1 MAITV
6 WGRLSSINVQKVIWA
21 LEETGVAYE
30 QINLGGKFG
39 GLDDPAYRAMNP
51 NGKVPTL
58 RDGDLVVW
66 ESHAIVRYLAAT
78 YGPGGLWPADPKAR
92 AVVDQWTDWTATTF
106 QPAWIDVFWLFV
118 RTPTADHDKIA
129 IGKALAASFN
139 AYGILD
145 RRLAEAPFLAG
156 EALTYADIVAGVSM
170 YRWMTME
177 IQRPELPNLAAW
189 YQRLNARP
197 AFQKA
202 VCVSYADLVGRLSF

>member
-6 WGRLSSINVQKVIWA
+6 WGRLNSINVQKVIWA
-21 LEETGVAYE
+21 LEETGVAYDHVP
-30 QINLGGKFG
+30 LGGKFG

-78 YGPGGLWPADPKAR
+78 HGAALWAADAKGR
-92 AVVDQWTDWTATTF
+92 AIADQWTDWTATTF
-106 QPAWIDVFWLFV
+106 QPAWIDLFWLFV
-118 RTPTADHDKIA
+118 RTPTAQHDKVA
-129 IGKALAASFN
+129 IGKALAASFS

-145 RRLAEAPFLAG
+145 QRLATTPFLAG
-156 EALTYADIVAGVSM
+156 DVLTYADIVAGVSM

-177 IQRPELPNLAAW
+177 IRRPDLPHLAAW

-202 VCVSYADLVGRLSF
+202 VCVSYADMVGRLTF

>member
-6 WGRLSSINVQKVIWA
+6 WGRLNSINVQKVIWA
-21 LEETGVAYE
+21 LEETGVAYDHVP
-30 QINLGGKFG
+30 LGGKFG

-78 YGPGGLWPADPKAR
+78 HGAALRAADAKGR
-92 AVVDQWTDWTATTF
+92 AIADQWTDWTATTF
-106 QPAWIDVFWLFV
+106 QPAWIDLFWLFV
-118 RTPTADHDKIA
+118 RTPTAQHDKVA
-129 IGKALAASFN
+129 IGKALAASFS

-145 RRLAEAPFLAG
+145 QRLATTPFLAG
-156 EALTYADIVAGVSM
+156 DILTYADIVAGVSM

-177 IQRPELPNLAAW
+177 IQRPDLPHLAAW

-202 VCVSYADLVGRLSF
+202 VCVSYADMVGRLTF

>member
-58 RDGDLVVW
+58 RDGDLIVW

-78 YGPGGLWPADPKAR
+78 YSAGGLWPTEAKAR
-92 AVVDQWTDWTATTF
+92 ALADQWTDWTATTF

-118 RTPTADHDKIA
+118 RTPKADHDKVA

-189 YQRLNARP
+189 YQRLSARP

-202 VCVSYADLVGRLSF
+202 VCVSYADMVGRLSF

>member
-6 WGRLSSINVQKVIWA
+6 WGRLNSINVQKVIWA
-21 LEETGVAYE
+21 LEETGVAYDHVP
-30 QINLGGKFG
+30 LGGKFG

-66 ESHAIVRYLAAT
+66 ERHAIVRYLAAT
-78 YGPGGLWPADPKAR
+78 HGAALWAADAKGR
-92 AVVDQWTDWTATTF
+92 AIADQWTDWTATTF
-106 QPAWIDVFWLFV
+106 QPAWIDLFWLFV
-118 RTPTADHDKIA
+118 RTPTAQHDKVA
-129 IGKALAASFN
+129 IGKALAASFS

-145 RRLAEAPFLAG
+145 QRLATTPFLAG
-156 EALTYADIVAGVSM
+156 DVLTYADIVAGVSM

-177 IQRPELPNLAAW
+177 IQRPDLPHLAAW

-197 AFQKA
+197 AFQRA
-202 VCVSYADLVGRLSF
+202 VCVSYADMVGRLTF

>member
-6 WGRLSSINVQKVIWA
+6 WGRLNSINVQKVIWA
-21 LEETGVAYE
+21 LEETGVAYDHVP
-30 QINLGGKFG
+30 LGGKFG

-78 YGPGGLWPADPKAR
+78 HGAALWAADAKGR
-92 AVVDQWTDWTATTF
+92 AIADQWTDWTATTF
-106 QPAWIDVFWLFV
+106 QPAWIDLFWLFV
-118 RTPTADHDKIA
+118 RTPTAQHDKVA
-129 IGKALAASFN
+129 IGKALAASFS

-145 RRLAEAPFLAG
+145 QRLATTPFLAG
-156 EALTYADIVAGVSM
+156 DILTYADIVAGVSM

-177 IQRPELPNLAAW
+177 IQRPDLPHLAAW

-197 AFQKA
+197 AFQRA
-202 VCVSYADLVGRLSF
+202 VCVSYADMVGRLTF

>member
-6 WGRLSSINVQKVIWA
+6 WGRLNSINVQKVIWA
-21 LEETGVAYE
+21 LEETGVAYDHVP
-30 QINLGGKFG
+30 LGGKFG

-58 RDGDLVVW
+58 RDGDLIMW

-78 YGPGGLWPADPKAR
+78 YGAGLWPADSKAR
-92 AVVDQWTDWTATTF
+92 AVADQWTDWTATTF

-118 RTPTADHDKIA
+118 RTPTAQHDKVA

-145 RRLAEAPFLAG
+145 QRLATTPFLAG
-156 EALTYADIVAGVSM
+156 DVLTYADIVAGASM
-170 YRWMTME
+170 HRWMTME
-177 IQRPELPNLAAW
+177 IQRPDLPHLAAW

-202 VCVSYADLVGRLSF
+202 VCVSYADMVGRLTS

>member
-6 WGRLSSINVQKVIWA
+6 WGRLNSINVQKVIWA
-21 LEETGVAYE
+21 LEETGVAYDHVP
-30 QINLGGKFG
+30 LGGKFG

-58 RDGDLVVW
+58 RDGDLIMW

-78 YGPGGLWPADPKAR
+78 YGAGLWPADSKAR
-92 AVVDQWTDWTATTF
+92 AVADQWTDWTATTF

-118 RTPTADHDKIA
+118 RTPNAQHDKVA

-145 RRLAEAPFLAG
+145 QRLATTPFLAG
-156 EALTYADIVAGVSM
+156 DVLTYADIVAGVSM
-170 YRWMTME
+170 HRWMTME
-177 IQRPELPNLAAW
+177 IQRPDLPHLAAW
-189 YQRLNARP
+189 YQRLNARL

-202 VCVSYADLVGRLSF
+202 VCVSYADMVGRLTF